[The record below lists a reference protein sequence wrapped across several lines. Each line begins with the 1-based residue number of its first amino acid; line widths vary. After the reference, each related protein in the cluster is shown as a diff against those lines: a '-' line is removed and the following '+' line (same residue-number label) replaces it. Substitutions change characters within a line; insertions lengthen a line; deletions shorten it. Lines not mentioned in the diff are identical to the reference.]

1 MHFSRVG
8 FAVHLF
14 QIGFDDMKVLL
25 SCGQVFV
32 SKKLLDVSEISTGF
46 EHFRGKCVAERM
58 RCDFLLDLRPLLV
71 GIEFVKEPAL
81 VHVPPEP

>member
-8 FAVHLF
+8 FAVDLF
-14 QIGFDDMKVLL
+14 QIGFDDMKVALG
-25 SCGQVFV
+25 CGQVFMA
-32 SKKLLDVSEISTGF
+32 KKLLDMSEISTGF
-46 EHFRGKCVAERM
+46 EHFRGKRVPERVG
-58 RCDFLLDLRPLLV
+58 CDFLLDLRPLLV